1 MKRVDT
7 NFSWLVTIFNCNKQK
22 IEKYD
27 VLRYREE
34 DIKKL
39 KKKYPIKEEFEKEFK
54 IRCQSRFWSRAGYE
68 FILEIGDEHVWLKP
82 WCGFLE
88 IGDKHVWLKPWC
100 GCRDSDYKIDVTDET
115 DFDWKG
121 FAEKHINTKY
131 GPEAKID
138 VWDQLE
144 YRWDE
149 FVDYVWNYHHK
160 WQRKKK

>member
-7 NFSWLVTIFNCNKQK
+7 NFSWLVTNFNCNKQK

-34 DIKKL
+34 EIKKL
-39 KKKYPIKEEFEKEFK
+39 KKKCPTKEEFEKELE
-54 IRCQSRFWSRAGYE
+54 IRCKSKFWSRAEYE
-68 FILEIGDEHVWLKP
+68 LIIEIGDEYVL
-82 WCGFLE
+82 
-88 IGDKHVWLKPWC
+88 LKPWC
-100 GCRDSDYKIDVTDET
+100 GCRDSNYKIDVTDET

-121 FAEKHINTKY
+121 FAEKHINPKY

-160 WQRKKK
+160 WQRTTKTEG

>member
-7 NFSWLVTIFNCNKQK
+7 NFSWLATNFDCNKQK

-39 KKKYPIKEEFEKEFK
+39 KKKYPTKEEFEKELRTK
-54 IRCQSRFWSRAGYE
+54 CMSQYWSRAEYE
-68 FILEIGDEHVWLKP
+68 VIIFTDENGRVY
-82 WCGFLE
+82 
-88 IGDKHVWLKPWC
+88 LKPWC
-100 GCRDSDYKIDVTDET
+100 GCRDSNYKIDVTDEI

-121 FAEKHINTKY
+121 FAEKHINPKY

-144 YRWDE
+144 YRWSE
-149 FVDYVWNYHHK
+149 FVDFVWNYHHK

>member
-7 NFSWLVTIFNCNKQK
+7 NFSWLVTNFDCNKQK

-34 DIKKL
+34 EIKKL
-39 KKKYPIKEEFEKEFK
+39 KKKYPTKEEFEKELK
-54 IRCQSRFWSRAGYE
+54 IRCMSQYWSRAEYE
-68 FILEIGDEHVWLKP
+68 VIIFIDENSRV
-82 WCGFLE
+82 CS
-88 IGDKHVWLKPWC
+88 KPWC
-100 GCRDSDYKIDVTDET
+100 GCRDDNYKIDVTDAT

-121 FAEKHINTKY
+121 FAEKHINQKY
-131 GPEAKID
+131 GQEAKID

-144 YRWDE
+144 YRWNE

>member
-7 NFSWLVTIFNCNKQK
+7 NFSWLVTNFDCNKQK

-34 DIKKL
+34 EIKKL
-39 KKKYPIKEEFEKEFK
+39 KKKCPTKEEFEKELRIKCMSQYWARAEYEVIIF
-54 IRCQSRFWSRAGYE
+54 IDENSRVY
-68 FILEIGDEHVWLKP
+68 
-82 WCGFLE
+82 
-88 IGDKHVWLKPWC
+88 LKPWC
-100 GCRDSDYKIDVTDET
+100 GCRDDNYKIDVTDET
-115 DFDWKG
+115 DFDWIG
-121 FAEKHINTKY
+121 FAEKHINPKY
-131 GPEAKID
+131 GSEVKID

-160 WQRKKK
+160 WQRNKRA

>member
-7 NFSWLVTIFNCNKQK
+7 NFSWLVTNFDCNKQK
-22 IEKYD
+22 IEKYN

-39 KKKYPIKEEFEKEFK
+39 KKKYPTKEEFEKELRIK
-54 IRCQSRFWSRAGYE
+54 CMSQYWSRAEYE
-68 FILEIGDEHVWLKP
+68 VIIFIDENSRVYLKP
-82 WCGFLE
+82 WCGR
-88 IGDKHVWLKPWC
+88 
-100 GCRDSDYKIDVTDET
+100 RDSNYKIDVTDET

-121 FAEKHINTKY
+121 FAEKHINQKY
-131 GPEAKID
+131 GQEAKID

-144 YRWDE
+144 YRWNE

>member
-7 NFSWLVTIFNCNKQK
+7 NFSWLVTNFDCNKQK
-22 IEKYD
+22 IEKYNI
-27 VLRYREE
+27 LRYREE

-39 KKKYPIKEEFEKEFK
+39 KKKYPTKEEFEKELRTK
-54 IRCQSRFWSRAGYE
+54 CMSQYWSRAEYE
-68 FILEIGDEHVWLKP
+68 VIIFTDENSRVY
-82 WCGFLE
+82 
-88 IGDKHVWLKPWC
+88 LKPWC
-100 GCRDSDYKIDVTDET
+100 GCRDSNYKIDVTDET
-115 DFDWKG
+115 DFDWIG

-131 GPEAKID
+131 GSEAKID

-160 WQRKKK
+160 WQRNKRA

>member
-1 MKRVDT
+1 MIKD
-7 NFSWLVTIFNCNKQK
+7 NPDFKWLVTNFDCNKQK

-39 KKKYPIKEEFEKEFK
+39 KKKYPTKDEFEKELK
-54 IRCQSRFWSRAGYE
+54 IRCQSRFWSRAEYE
-68 FILEIGDEHVWLKP
+68 LILEIGDEHVWLKP
-82 WCGFLE
+82 L
-88 IGDKHVWLKPWC
+88 C
-100 GCRDSDYKIDVTDET
+100 GCRDSNYKIDVTDET

-121 FAEKHINTKY
+121 FLEKHINPKY
-131 GPEAKID
+131 GSEAKID

-144 YRWDE
+144 YRWSE

>member
-1 MKRVDT
+1 MKRIDD
-7 NFSWLVTIFNCNKQK
+7 NFSWLVTNFNCNKQK

-39 KKKYPIKEEFEKEFK
+39 KKKYPIKEEFEKELK
-54 IRCQSRFWSRAGYE
+54 IRCQSRFWSRAEYE
-68 FILEIGDEHVWLKP
+68 LILEIGDEHV
-82 WCGFLE
+82 C
-88 IGDKHVWLKPWC
+88 LKPWC
-100 GCRDSDYKIDVTDET
+100 GCRDSNYKIDVTDET
-115 DFDWKG
+115 DFDWKC
-121 FAEKHINTKY
+121 FAEKHINLKY

-149 FVDYVWNYHHK
+149 FVDYVWSYHHK

>member
-1 MKRVDT
+1 MIKD
-7 NFSWLVTIFNCNKQK
+7 NPDFKWLVTIFDCNKQK

-39 KKKYPIKEEFEKEFK
+39 KEKYPTKEEFEKELK
-54 IRCQSRFWSRAGYE
+54 IRCQSRFWSRAEYE
-68 FILEIGDEHVWLKP
+68 LILEIGDKR
-82 WCGFLE
+82 
-88 IGDKHVWLKPWC
+88 VWLKPWC
-100 GCRDSDYKIDVTDET
+100 GCRDDNYKIDVTDET

-121 FAEKHINTKY
+121 FAEKHINQKY
-131 GPEAKID
+131 GQEAKID

>member
-1 MKRVDT
+1 MIKD
-7 NFSWLVTIFNCNKQK
+7 NPDFKWLVTNFNCNKQK

-34 DIKKL
+34 EIKKL
-39 KKKYPIKEEFEKEFK
+39 KKKCPTKEEFEKELE
-54 IRCQSRFWSRAGYE
+54 IRCKSRFWSRAEYE
-68 FILEIGDEHVWLKP
+68 LIIEIGDEHVL
-82 WCGFLE
+82 
-88 IGDKHVWLKPWC
+88 LKPWC
-100 GCRDSDYKIDVTDET
+100 GCMDDNYKIDVTDET
-115 DFDWKG
+115 DFDWIG
-121 FAEKHINTKY
+121 FAEKHINQKY
-131 GPEAKID
+131 GSEAKID